1 MIDYEQTVIS
11 GVVTLADVR
20 SLIMRD
26 MARRAGRSRSEKK
39 IAASRA
45 NVAKARAVRM
55 ARIREERAKN
65 G

>member
-1 MIDYEQTVIS
+1 MDYKQTIIS
-11 GVVTLADVR
+11 GVMTLDEVR

-26 MARRAGRSRSEKK
+26 LGKRGGVSRSEKK
-39 IAASRA
+39 RRASRA

-55 ARIREERAKN
+55 ARIREERARN

>member
-1 MIDYEQTVIS
+1 MLDYEQTIIS
-11 GVVTLADVR
+11 GVLSLADIR
-20 SLIMRD
+20 SLIMSD
-26 MARRAGRSRSEKK
+26 LARRAGRSRSEKK
-39 IAASRA
+39 VAAARR